1 MILILATGSITDTLH
16 QTHEE
21 REKWITDGC
30 PMSTCTVIPDAYFYL
45 DSRNSMSRL
54 NRSATQSIL
63 EAKNDVILIVPDEGM
78 IDKRVRNKA
87 IVLKIKPFDVKL
99 Q

>member
-1 MILILATGSITDTLH
+1 MILILATGSITDILH

-21 REKWITDGC
+21 REKWIVDGC
-30 PMSTCTVIPDAYFYL
+30 PMSTCTVIPDAHFYL
-45 DSRNSMSRL
+45 DSRNSTSRL
-54 NRSATQSIL
+54 NRSATKSIL

-87 IVLKIKPFDVKL
+87 TVLKIKPFNTKL
-99 Q
+99 

>member
-21 REKWITDGC
+21 REKWIEDGC

-45 DSRNSMSRL
+45 DSRNSMSKL
-54 NRSATQSIL
+54 NGLTTRGIL
-63 EAKNDVILIVPDEGM
+63 EAKNDVILIVPDEDM

-87 IVLKIKPFDVKL
+87 TILKVRPFDSKIK
-99 Q
+99 